1 MFICLTSPVT
11 ASLLFECISPQTS
24 FTVVTTT
31 SLPVLEMRGGGG
43 EEQEVR
49 GRSTQHPP
57 QMILVKNITKDN
69 IDKCLDR

>member
-43 EEQEVR
+43 EEQEINTASASDDTWR
-49 GRSTQHPP
+49 N
-57 QMILVKNITKDN
+57 VKNITKDN